1 MRSFKFFFIEE
12 SSAPKKNLHLEH
24 IEDEIYNFGT
34 YGAREAINFLQSLRD
49 MLSGESASQVKV
61 TVKFDGAP
69 ALFVGTDPSDGKF
82 FVGTKGVFN
91 KDAKLV
97 KSVNDI
103 AKLGYK
109 GGLADKLKTAFEELQ
124 TLGIMGVLQG
134 DMMFTKEDLSTVK
147 VDGKQYTIFQPNT
160 IVYAVPV
167 GSALDDKIKT
177 AEIGIVFHTT
187 YTGDSL
193 EDMGATFGADVSNL
207 KKTPRVWYSDVDY
220 EDYSGSVS
228 MTKSETADITKVLS
242 AAGKSFRK
250 VVTGDLDA
258 FLEHQNGLPS
268 SVVGASIKTYNN
280 SKIRAGEK
288 VTNTRTHAMV
298 YPKYVK
304 EYYET
309 KILPKVKSESGKKK
323 KNKEKDEFIKKVNGW
338 MPVIK
343 ASLELHNHLIDAKM
357 MIINKLDKG
366 VKKFPSTFVRT
377 DSGYKVVN
385 DEGYVAIDTIKGDA
399 VKLVDRLE
407 FSYNNFN
414 GIKNWD
420 K

>member
-1 MRSFKFFFIEE
+1 MRSFKQYVIEE
-12 SSAPKKNLHLEH
+12 ATPKKNLHLEH
-24 IEDEIYNFGT
+24 IEDEIFNFGT
-34 YGAREAINFLQSLRD
+34 YGAREAIKFLQSLRD
-49 MLSGESASQVKV
+49 MLSGESDSQVKV

-103 AKLGYK
+103 EKLGYK
-109 GGLADKLKTAFEELQ
+109 GGLANKLKIAFEELQ
-124 TLGIMGVLQG
+124 TLGIIGVLQG

-167 GSALDDKIKT
+167 GSALDDKIKK
-177 AEIGIVFHTT
+177 AQIGIVFHTT

-193 EDMGATFGADVSNL
+193 EEMGATFGADVSGL

-220 EDYSGSVS
+220 EDYTGSVS
-228 MTKSETADITKVLS
+228 MTKSETSDITSILS
-242 AAGKSFRK
+242 SAGKAFRK
-250 VVTGDLDA
+250 VVSGDLDA
-258 FLEHQNGLPS
+258 FLEHQNSLPS
-268 SVVGASIKTYNN
+268 SVIGASIKTYNN
-280 SKIRAGEK
+280 SKIRACEK
-288 VTNTRTHAMV
+288 VTNTRTHAMA
-298 YPKYVK
+298 YPNYVK

-309 KILPKVKSESGKKK
+309 KILPKVKSEAGKKK
-323 KNKEKDEFIKKVNGW
+323 KNKEKDEFIKKVKDW
-338 MPVIK
+338 LPVIK
-343 ASLELHNHLIDAKM
+343 ASLELHNHLVDAKM

-366 VKKFPSTFVRT
+366 LKKFPNTFVRT
-377 DSGYKVVN
+377 DSGYEVVN